1 MAEEQ
6 PAGNRTSS
14 CSEVSVAG
22 LADGDGPPLGIDEAH
37 AFSGLDPADPRD
49 R

>member
-1 MAEEQ
+1 MPEEQ
-6 PAGNRTSS
+6 PAGNRS
-14 CSEVSVAG
+14 CLEVTVAG
-22 LADGDGPPLGIDEAH
+22 FADRDGPPLGIDEAD

>member
-1 MAEEQ
+1 MPEEQ
-6 PAGNRTSS
+6 PAGNRS
-14 CSEVSVAG
+14 SEVTVAG
-22 LADGDGPPLGIDEAH
+22 FADGDGPTLGIDEAD